1 MSQEEVITWLEANPG
16 WHTTA
21 TVADGVRRDRENN
34 RRASESLRRALKA
47 RQVKRKMGADRRAW
61 WSA

>member
-1 MSQEEVITWLEANPG
+1 MSQEEVITWLENHPG

-21 TVADGVRRDRENN
+21 KVAEGVRRDRENN
-34 RRASESLRRALKA
+34 QRASESLRRAYKA
-47 RQVKRKMGADRRAW
+47 HQVKRELREGRRAW